1 MKLTGFT
8 LHSMLMYHLTQ
19 EVIIKFFEISILS
32 TFDHN
37 NFKCGFSQNFNVFDK
52 IHIWDYDDQ
61 EVNKNQYFQNLS
73 LCPLLLKL
81 FWVFNTPQGPCE
93 KTSVTGLQS

>member
-1 MKLTGFT
+1 
-8 LHSMLMYHLTQ
+8 MLMYHLRQ

-61 EVNKNQYFQNLS
+61 VSSRQKS
-73 LCPLLLKL
+73 LLYS
-81 FWVFNTPQGPCE
+81 
-93 KTSVTGLQS
+93 KTETRDLIG